1 MFNSSYGECTMS
13 SSRFSNDGIKKEK
26 NKKNVFIHFT
36 KRDKNYIRYKV
47 LDGQCCQVA
56 FDISVS

>member
-1 MFNSSYGECTMS
+1 MENVQCVQTVFQMMLS
-13 SSRFSNDGIKKEK
+13 KKEK